1 MLRYQREK
9 EPPYA
14 QRARWSILPRD
25 FEYHF
30 LDAPEDDR
38 YDDGNRAT
46 VHAIDWNLP
55 RVSGYVIGLER
66 SFIHSIVPYRSGKLP
81 PSLLDAYDNDS
92 SIWLYFPIDPDERIS
107 ELWLRSGVFP
117 YDDDTGTQ
125 AESLIV
131 ITNNGRSLILGPDI
145 RSRSPLSDHLFNYEA
160 LADLSS
166 TAPTRTLYYKI
177 TPCRGWVTCVENAIF
192 GLLFTYADGRQR
204 SVGQIRLDHLE
215 DPVNVTS
222 GRFWLGISDWD
233 TDPHHEEPCSLEG
246 HVTWLGICEPMLKS
260 DTEYLEIPL
269 RGKLE
274 WRSTWNTVSTE
285 SLVRYVEE
293 SELQSEMDKVLAR
306 KAVSGK
312 TASKTVKTFYV
323 RTGDMCTIYEE
334 E

>member
-1 MLRYQREK
+1 MESWLG
-9 EPPYA
+9 
-14 QRARWSILPRD
+14 
-25 FEYHF
+25 FENI
-30 LDAPEDDR
+30 P
-38 YDDGNRAT
+38 T
-46 VHAIDWNLP
+46 WN
-55 RVSGYVIGLER
+55 ER
-66 SFIHSIVPYRSGKLP
+66 KI
-81 PSLLDAYDNDS
+81 
-92 SIWLYFPIDPDERIS
+92 
-107 ELWLRSGVFP
+107 ELSV
-117 YDDDTGTQ
+117 
-125 AESLIV
+125 
-131 ITNNGRSLILGPDI
+131 GP
-145 RSRSPLSDHLFNYEA
+145 
-160 LADLSS
+160 
-166 TAPTRTLYYKI
+166 PTRRGPSFWYDQCFSTSAELENDQRI